1 MRILSPA
8 AGEVSMKET
17 LMRRR
22 LLLSFAFTSILVTAL
37 SARAWA
43 QHGPVAAPDAA
54 PRTPEERMARRFPQP
69 VKVGFLVGL
78 PVLDE
83 RSGTVARVEQVVRS
97 PKGQIRLIVRHGGI
111 LGYGTRPVA
120 LPVEVVAML
129 GAHVAAVDMPAAE
142 MARLPD
148 WVRGEEEALPPDAV
162 IRVALTR
169 R

>member
-1 MRILSPA
+1 MHRRSSPSFAAMSVAVVVAA
-8 AGEVSMKET
+8 AG
-17 LMRRR
+17 LP
-22 LLLSFAFTSILVTAL
+22 LAAG
-37 SARAWA
+37 A
-43 QHGPVAAPDAA
+43 QHAPGAPDAT

-69 VKVGFLVGL
+69 VRVGFLIGL

-83 RSGTVARVEQVVRS
+83 RSATVARVEQVVRS
-97 PKGQIRLIVRHGGI
+97 PEGRVRLIVRHGGV

-129 GAHVAAVDMPAAE
+129 GAHVAAVDMPGAE

-148 WVRGEEEALPPDAV
+148 WSRGNEEALPPDTV